1 MSGVLKLRPMIVSFW
16 GPLAGSDFVRAGGIC
31 CSQCIR
37 VSVTR
42 ETDDRDLYP
51 ARVFSSALRP
61 SNAAANR
68 TPPRKGGEV
77 ARPRGGPGAVRSAQ
91 RLCHGRRLARPHL
104 QSMGHLCGVS
114 RAGVLT
120 RGSTCREAV
129 RRVQAWRAASKRSIP
144 DDSTSA
150 YCQARCRRKCGIDE
164 IEDVFDAHG
173 RIEELRFRERRR
185 GRESPT
191 GRRPRL

>member
-1 MSGVLKLRPMIVSFW
+1 MIETYIL
-16 GPLAGSDFVRAGGIC
+16 PGS
-31 CSQCIR
+31 SH
-37 VSVTR
+37 
-42 ETDDRDLYP
+42 
-51 ARVFSSALRP
+51 
-61 SNAAANR
+61 
-68 TPPRKGGEV
+68 
-77 ARPRGGPGAVRSAQ
+77 
-91 RLCHGRRLARPHL
+91 RLCVRRARSQTERLREKAEKLHGLAAVLARFVPRSVFATDEDERDRIFNPWVTFVAFL
-104 QSMGHLCGVS
+104 GQ
-114 RAGVLT
+114 VLT